1 MNISEILL
9 YLPTIML
16 ACALIIS
23 SVVAIAMLPWSTKDF
38 QRGKHEAQY
47 VNSQLKIW
55 VNKIWTKNTW
65 AKKTWTK
72 EVVARFLDLK
82 NSNHTKISSSFS
94 SPNFTTGSF
103 TKEIT
108 EEITGIRRRRAV

>member
-16 ACALIIS
+16 ACALILS
-23 SVVAIAMLPWSTKDF
+23 SVIAIAMLPWSTKDF
-38 QRGKHEAQY
+38 QQGKREVQY

-55 VNKIWTKNTW
+55 VNKIWVKNTW
-65 AKKTWTK
+65 AKNTWAK

-82 NSNHTKISSSFS
+82 NSNHKNRSS
-94 SPNFTTGSF
+94 NFTTTNF